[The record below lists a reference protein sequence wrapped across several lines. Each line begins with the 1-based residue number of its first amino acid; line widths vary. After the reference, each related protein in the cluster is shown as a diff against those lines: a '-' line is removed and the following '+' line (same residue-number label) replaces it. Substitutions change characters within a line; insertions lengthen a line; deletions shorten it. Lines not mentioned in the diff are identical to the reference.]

1 MEIEVKVRERFCKN
15 LDIPIKLY
23 HEPYFSDRLKL
34 FDPFYNTLS
43 KWKNFTKELEK
54 YTSMEDY
61 FAEYD
66 RVKEEAIASIKGTLG
81 YEKFNQ
87 MDLGKCRVKNT
98 QFSSHSIFKDPSVDR
113 FFISIDQRQANFTA
127 LHHFDDSIFGGAA
140 TWEDFLS
147 RFTDNQSI
155 INSKFVRS
163 VILGNCN
170 PKRHMTYEKFLMDS
184 LLSRLL
190 ESGID
195 SFRIDCFLHDEI
207 VIDVTDLRESDR
219 FSLLSRVKSIASTMP
234 SHYTIKLFSLHKI
247 TGIREG
253 YWEKIYRED
262 NSYGVEFKCVPNL
275 MLPFV
280 LRKFL
285 GQEPLSSDGVFWFE
299 GMLAQL
305 LEIPEINFGGTVP
318 KEFSC

>member
-1 MEIEVKVRERFCKN
+1 
-15 LDIPIKLY
+15 
-23 HEPYFSDRLKL
+23 
-34 FDPFYNTLS
+34 
-43 KWKNFTKELEK
+43 
-54 YTSMEDY
+54 MEDY

-66 RVKEEAIASIKGTLG
+66 RVKDEAIASIKGTLG

-87 MDLGKCRVKNT
+87 MDLGKCRIKNT
-98 QFSSHSIFKDPSVDR
+98 QFSSHSIFRNPNVNR

-127 LHHFDDSIFGGAA
+127 LHHFDDSIFGDAA
-140 TWEDFLS
+140 TWEEFLS

-170 PKRHMTYEKFLMDS
+170 PKRHMTYEKFLMDN
-184 LLSRLL
+184 LLSKLL
-190 ESGID
+190 ASGID
-195 SFRIDCFLHDEI
+195 TFRIDCFLHDEI
-207 VIDVTDLRESDR
+207 VIDVTDLREDEQ
-219 FSLLSRVKSIASTMP
+219 FSLLSSVKSIASTM
-234 SHYTIKLFSLHKI
+234 SSYFTIKLFSLHKI
-247 TGIREG
+247 TGIRKG

-262 NSYGVEFKCVPNL
+262 GSCGIEFKCVPNL

-299 GMLAQL
+299 EMPAQL
-305 LEIPEINFGGTVP
+305 LEIPKINFGGTVP